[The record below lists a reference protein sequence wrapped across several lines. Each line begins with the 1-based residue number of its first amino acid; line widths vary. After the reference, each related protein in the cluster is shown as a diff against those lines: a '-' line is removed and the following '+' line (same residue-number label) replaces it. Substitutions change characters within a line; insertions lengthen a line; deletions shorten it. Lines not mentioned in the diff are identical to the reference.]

1 MAPSQFELQSIVQNV
16 LKDGFAQENWGHKP
30 CFRPGAAAAL
40 AARNY
45 DADAF
50 LGDLCVTHSPPFI
63 TARLHNGHREFAR
76 HETAHE
82 LLEAVTAGGVAA
94 IKLSRFW
101 HEAAG
106 LNSWNWMRRLFVCL
120 RDTLRVAYLDPS
132 RSEDTDL
139 FFAGPRSEIGA
150 HIDATHV
157 FTFQLFGSRAWEI
170 EEEVR
175 LDERRLTVDYAR
187 AREATLRGPTIRVT
201 LRPGDALYVP
211 AYTAHRVTGID
222 RSVAL
227 SIGLKCFN
235 EIDVV
240 AHLLDRSPHAFSA
253 PVTIAPA
260 SRGDAHIAAKIDLA
274 RRLRALIAQLERDA
288 EAFTKR

>member
-1 MAPSQFELQSIVQNV
+1 MAPSQLELQSIVRNV
-16 LKDGFAQENWGHKP
+16 LTDGFARDNWSRRP

-50 LGDLCVTHSPPFI
+50 LGDLCATQSPPFV
-63 TARLHNGHREFAR
+63 TARLHDGHREFAL
-76 HETAHE
+76 HETAQE
-82 LLEAVTAGGVAA
+82 LLEAVAAGGVAA

-101 HEAAG
+101 RDAAG
-106 LNSWNWMRRLFVCL
+106 LSGWNWMRTLFECL
-120 RDTLRVAYLDPS
+120 RDTLCVPYLDPS

-157 FTFQLFGSRAWEI
+157 FTFQLSGSRAWEI

-187 AREATLRGPTIRVT
+187 ARETTLRGPTIRVT

-211 AYTAHRVTGID
+211 AYAAHRVTGVD

-227 SIGLKCFN
+227 SLGLKCFN

-240 AHLLDRSPHAFSA
+240 AHLLDRSPLAFSA
-253 PVTIAPA
+253 PVTTAPA

-274 RRLRALIAQLERDA
+274 RRLRSLLAQLDRDA
-288 EAFTKR
+288 EAFAKR